1 MRAAVAVVGSM
12 LLASTASFAQ
22 QGKASIEKAP
32 TGCIPCE
39 ALCRLCASRGL
50 QDKDTRKCEAGC
62 RSWGAMV
69 GLKQVYVRGNV
80 SLCGTGNYAP
90 RCN

>member
-1 MRAAVAVVGSM
+1 MRIAVAVVASI

-22 QGKASIEKAP
+22 QPKAKEKAP
-32 TGCIPCE
+32 TGCITCE

-50 QDKDTRKCEAGC
+50 QDKDTSKCEAGC
-62 RSWGAMV
+62 RSWGSMV
-69 GLKQVYVRGNV
+69 GLKQVYVHRNL
-80 SLCGTGNYAP
+80 SLCGKGNYAP